1 MNGFFNNNYI
11 QIAITLGT
19 TTCICNICFLYYRYK
34 KRGRLVELET
44 LENMHLNYMNEF
56 NTDRINTENYKRMD
70 NIALN
75 KLSILEVEKYKNNKI
90 KTYIK
95 NLIQIKQNNINISY
109 DDAILQLISQD
120 ILYNQI
126 KNNKQIL
133 ELYNIDP

>member
-1 MNGFFNNNYI
+1 
-11 QIAITLGT
+11 
-19 TTCICNICFLYYRYK
+19 
-34 KRGRLVELET
+34 
-44 LENMHLNYMNEF
+44 MHLNYMNEF